1 MMYRYPM
8 HPETVKLIVE
18 EQEKRRRARLLAR
31 EINRAVE
38 ESDPQGPRR
47 PQPYWRWP
55 MGIGAHAIAVLVLAC
70 CFLLV
75 SAVGA
80 YFMR

>member
-38 ESDPQGPRR
+38 ESEPQGPRR
-47 PQPYWRWP
+47 PRSYWRWP
-55 MGIGAHAIAVLVLAC
+55 MGIGAHVIAMLVLAC
-70 CFLLV
+70 CSLLV
-75 SAVGA
+75 GAVVA
-80 YFMR
+80 YFVH

>member
-38 ESDPQGPRR
+38 ESEPQGPRR

-55 MGIGAHAIAVLVLAC
+55 MGIGAHAIAI
-70 CFLLV
+70 LLLSCV
-75 SAVGA
+75 SLLIYAVVA
-80 YFMR
+80 YFVR